1 MYIRRK
7 KFKKMTAYH
16 IAQINIAL
24 AKKEMDSEVMKG
36 FVSRL
41 DEINEQADTAKGF
54 VWRLQTEEG
63 DSTAIRV
70 FDEPLLLVN
79 MSVWESIDALKDF
92 VYKSAHVELIRDRQ
106 AWFHKYIDSH
116 QALWWIPAGSI
127 PTIEE
132 AKEKLEHIQKQGPTQ
147 EAFHFGKVFPVTE

>member
-1 MYIRRK
+1 MAKYNL
-7 KFKKMTAYH
+7 
-16 IAQINIAL
+16 AQINIAL
-24 AKKEMDSEVMKG
+24 AKSEMDTEIMEG

-41 DEINEQADTAKGF
+41 DEINKTADNAEGF
-54 VWRLQTEEG
+54 VWRLQTEDG

-79 MSVWESIDALKDF
+79 MSVWENIEALKDF

-106 AWFHKYIDSH
+106 GWFHKYIDAH
-116 QALWWIPAGSI
+116 QALWWIPVGHI

-132 AKEKLEHIQKQGPTQ
+132 AKKKLETIQKQGPTAS
-147 EAFHFGKVFPVTE
+147 AFHFGKPFPIPN

>member
-1 MYIRRK
+1 MAK
-7 KFKKMTAYH
+7 YH
-16 IAQINIAL
+16 LAQINIAL
-24 AKKEMDSEVMKG
+24 AKAEMDTEIMEG

-41 DEINEQADTAKGF
+41 DEINETADKAEGF
-54 VWRLQTEEG
+54 VWRLQTEDG

-79 MSVWESIDALKDF
+79 MSVWKSIDALKNF

-106 AWFHKYIDSH
+106 SWFHKYIDAH
-116 QALWWIPAGSI
+116 QALWWIPAGHI

-132 AKEKLEHIQKQGPTQ
+132 AKEKLETIKKHGPTLS
-147 EAFHFGKVFPVTE
+147 AFHYGKIFSMPE